1 MCDTVVALGSATAD
15 GAVIFGK
22 NSDREPNEA
31 HHLLLVPRARHEPG
45 STVKCTYIEIPQVEE
60 TYAVLLS
67 KPFWMWGAEMGA
79 NEHGVVIGNEAVF
92 TKVPYEKTGLL
103 GMDLIRLALER
114 SRTARE
120 ALDVI
125 TTLLEAHGQ
134 GGNCGF
140 ARDFYYHNSF
150 IIADPTDAWVL
161 ETAGRQWAAEQVRD
175 IRTIS
180 NGLTIGSEGDLASDD
195 LVNYA
200 VDRGWCKGR
209 DDFHF
214 ARCYSDFVYTTF
226 GRSHARQCRTTDVLR
241 ARKGAIT
248 VESVI
253 AALRDHGPASPDAGP
268 DWTPARGIGG
278 RQICQHAGWG
288 PIRGDQA
295 TGSMVSHLT
304 PDAQTHFLTGTSAPC
319 TSIFKPV
326 WIDAGLPDIGPEPT
340 GTYDEA
346 TLFWR
351 HEALHRAT
359 LRDYATRIRLY
370 ADERDELER
379 GFIEG
384 ALSCASAP
392 QEERAAFSARCF
404 EQADQAEADWW
415 KRVQAAAG
423 PARMGPLYAAAWRK
437 FNTEAKMPEL
447 P

>member
-1 MCDTVVALGSATAD
+1 MCDTVVALGNTTAD
-15 GAVIFGK
+15 GITLFGK

-31 HHLLLVPRARHEPG
+31 QHLLRIPRTQHPEG
-45 STVKCTYIEIPQVEE
+45 STVTCTYITIPQVRT
-60 TYAVLLS
+60 TYEVLLS
-67 KPFWMWGAEMGA
+67 KPFWIWGAEMGA
-79 NEHGVVIGNEAVF
+79 NEHGVAIGNEAVF
-92 TKVPYEKTGLL
+92 TRVPYEKKGGLL
-103 GMDLIRLALER
+103 GMDLLRLALER
-114 SRTARE
+114 ARTARE
-120 ALDVI
+120 ALEVI
-125 TTLLEAHGQ
+125 TTLLAEYGQ
-134 GGNCGF
+134 GGNAGF
-140 ARDFYYHNSF
+140 RHKFYYHNSF
-150 IIADPTDAWVL
+150 LIADPHEAWVL
-161 ETAGRQWAAEQVRD
+161 ETAGRQWAAERVQDVRA
-175 IRTIS
+175 IS
-180 NGLTIGSEGDLASDD
+180 NGLTIGNTWDLASDD
-195 LVNYA
+195 LVSYA

-214 ARCYSDFVYTTF
+214 ANCYSDTLYT
-226 GRSHARQCRTTDVLR
+226 RLSACHHRRQSTEQMLR
-241 ARKGAIT
+241 ARIGSLT
-248 VESVI
+248 VQDLM
-253 AALRDHGPASPDAGP
+253 AALRNHGTEPYDPAAGLTGAEVCMHAGAGP
-268 DWTPARGIGG
+268 VRGN
-278 RQICQHAGWG
+278 Q
-288 PIRGDQA
+288 
-295 TGSMVSHLT
+295 TVGSMVSSLA
-304 PDAQTHFLTGTSAPC
+304 PDVQTHFVTGTAAPC
-319 TSIFKPV
+319 TSVFKPV
-326 WIDAGLPDIGPEPT
+326 WLGMDLSALFGPVPDGS
-340 GTYDEA
+340 YDEA